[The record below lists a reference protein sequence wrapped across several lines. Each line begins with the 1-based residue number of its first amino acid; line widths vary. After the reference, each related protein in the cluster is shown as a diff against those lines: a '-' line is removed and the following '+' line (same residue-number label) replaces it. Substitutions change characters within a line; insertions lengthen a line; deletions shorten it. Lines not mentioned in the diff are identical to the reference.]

1 MSMITNNVY
10 RAVFPIFLLAV
21 IFVSVPAGFAQA
33 GVSAPSSERL
43 VKFNVIVT
51 DRLDH
56 AVDDVRKEDLQVTE
70 NGASRALTHFAR
82 DERPLTVGFVI
93 DASGSVRRILNYL
106 IDSVKLAAEGMKPGD
121 EAFVARFVGT
131 EMFQIKEPMTT
142 DRGSIED
149 ALDDIYVEGG
159 QTAVHDA
166 LDKALTYLEENRSG
180 DAKARR
186 SVLVLVTDGEDRASK
201 IKDAKAILARARQSD
216 VQIFV
221 LGLTKFSGLQ
231 SSGSKA
237 MSLLSGL
244 SEQSG
249 GRAFFPASASG
260 LPEAA
265 REVARELQA
274 QFTLGYAVEET
285 NPAVERRV
293 QVKWVSQNDAGKR
306 KVIVRPVVAGP

>member
-1 MSMITNNVY
+1 MSMRGYQVY
-10 RAVFPIFLLAV
+10 LAV
-21 IFVSVPAGFAQA
+21 RPAVLLVVLVISTSTGFAQPDNA
-33 GVSAPSSERL
+33 DRI
-43 VKFNVIVT
+43 VKLNVIVT
-51 DRLDH
+51 DRADR
-56 AVDDVRKEDLQVTE
+56 AVDDVRQEDLQLTE
-70 NGASRALTHFAR
+70 NGLARTLTHFGR

-106 IDSVKLAAEGMKPGD
+106 IDSAKLAADGLKPGD
-121 EAFVARFVGT
+121 EAFVARFVGA

-142 DRGSIED
+142 DRESIAD

-166 LDKALTYLEENRSG
+166 IDKALNYLEENRSG
-180 DAKARR
+180 DAKERR

-201 IKDAKAILARARQSD
+201 LKDGKAILARARQSD

-237 MSLLSGL
+237 TSLLNGL

-249 GRAFFPASASG
+249 GRAFFPESASG
-260 LPEAA
+260 LPDAA
-265 REVARELQA
+265 RELARELHM
-274 QFTLGYAVEET
+274 QFRIGYAADDK
-285 NPAVERRV
+285 NPSVDRRV
-293 QVKWVSQNDAGKR
+293 QLKWIGQNDGKR
-306 KVIVRPVVAGP
+306 KVIARPQIATQAGRAN

>member
-1 MSMITNNVY
+1 MSMATYLVY
-10 RAVFPIFLLAV
+10 RAVRSIFLLAI
-21 IFVSVPAGFAQA
+21 IFVSVSNGFAQA
-33 GVSAPSSERL
+33 GASPPSSERL
-43 VKFNVIVT
+43 IKFNVIVT
-51 DRLDH
+51 DHLDH

-70 NGASRALTHFAR
+70 NGAARTLTHFAR

-106 IDSVKLAAEGMKPGD
+106 IDSAKLAAEGMKPGD
-121 EAFVARFVGT
+121 EAFVARFVGPDQ
-131 EMFQIKEPMTT
+131 FQIKEPMTT

-166 LDKALTYLEENRSG
+166 LDKTLTYLEENRSG
-180 DAKARR
+180 DANARR

-201 IKDAKAILARARQSD
+201 IKDAKAILARARQSG
-216 VQIFV
+216 VQIFA

-249 GRAFFPASASG
+249 GRAFFPESASG
-260 LPEAA
+260 LPDAG
-265 REVARELQA
+265 RELARELHT
-274 QFTLGYAVEET
+274 QFTLGYGDDKGA
-285 NPAVERRV
+285 ALERRV
-293 QVKWVSQNDAGKR
+293 QVKWVGQNDAGKR
-306 KVIVRPVVAGP
+306 KAIVRPVIAAP

>member
-1 MSMITNNVY
+1 MATY
-10 RAVFPIFLLAV
+10 RVHQAVRSLYLLAIIV
-21 IFVSVPAGFAQA
+21 VSVSAVFAQA
-33 GVSAPSSERL
+33 QTAPPSAEKL
-43 VKFNVIVT
+43 IKFNVIVT
-51 DRLDH
+51 DPMDR
-56 AVDDVRKEDLQVTE
+56 AADDVRKEDLQVTE
-70 NGASRALTHFAR
+70 NGAVRTLTQFAR

-106 IDSVKLAAEGMKPGD
+106 IDSAKIAAEGMKPGD
-121 EAFVARFVGT
+121 EAFVARFVGAET
-131 EMFQIKEPMTT
+131 FQIKEPMTT
-142 DRGSIED
+142 DHGSISD

-166 LDKALTYLEENRSG
+166 LDKALTYLEEDRSG
-180 DAKARR
+180 DAKTRR

-244 SEQSG
+244 AEQSG
-249 GRAFFPASASG
+249 GRAFFPEAASG

-265 REVARELQA
+265 RELARELHT
-274 QFTLGYAVEET
+274 QFTLGYVADDK
-285 NPAVERRV
+285 AAGLERRV
-293 QVKWVSQNDAGKR
+293 QVKWVGQNDAGKR
-306 KVIVRPVVAGP
+306 KVIVRSVVAGP

>member
-1 MSMITNNVY
+1 MGTHRVY
-10 RAVFPIFLLAV
+10 QLLRLLSLLAILV
-21 IFVSVPAGFAQA
+21 TSVSAGFAQA
-33 GVSAPSSERL
+33 QPAAPSAET
-43 VKFNVIVT
+43 VIKFNVIVT

-56 AVDDVRKEDLQVTE
+56 AADDVRKEDLQVIE
-70 NGASRALTHFAR
+70 NGAARTLTRFGV

-106 IDSVKLAAEGMKPGD
+106 IDSAKIAAEGMKPGD
-121 EAFVARFVGT
+121 EAFVARFVGAET
-131 EMFQIKEPMTT
+131 FQIKEPMTT
-142 DRGSIED
+142 DHGSISD

-166 LDKALTYLEENRSG
+166 LDKALTYLEEDRSG
-180 DAKARR
+180 DAKTRR

-201 IKDAKAILARARQSD
+201 IKDAKTILARARQSD
-216 VQIFV
+216 VQVFV

-237 MSLLSGL
+237 MSLLSTL

-249 GRAFFPASASG
+249 GRAFFPESASG

-265 REVARELQA
+265 RELARELHT
-274 QFTLGYAVEET
+274 QFTVGYVADDK
-285 NPAVERRV
+285 AAGLERRV
-293 QVKWVSQNDAGKR
+293 QVKWVGQNDAGKR
-306 KVIVRPVVAGP
+306 KVIARPVIAAP

>member
-1 MSMITNNVY
+1 MSMATQRVY
-10 RAVFPIFLLAV
+10 PAVRSIFLLA
-21 IFVSVPAGFAQA
+21 IIGVSVSAVFAQA
-33 GVSAPSSERL
+33 APTAPSPEQL

-51 DRLDH
+51 DRLDR
-56 AVDDVRKEDLQVTE
+56 AVDDVRQEDLQVTE
-70 NGASRALTHFAR
+70 NGAARTLTHFAR

-106 IDSVKLAAEGMKPGD
+106 IDSAKLAAEGLKPGD
-121 EAFVARFVGT
+121 EAFVARFVGA
-131 EMFQIKEPMTT
+131 EQFQIKEPMTS
-142 DRGSIED
+142 DLDSVAD

-166 LDKALTYLEENRSG
+166 LDKALTYLEEDRSG
-180 DAKARR
+180 DAKTRR

-201 IKDAKAILARARQSD
+201 IKDAKTILARARQSD

-237 MSLLSGL
+237 TSLLSAL

-249 GRAFFPASASG
+249 GRAFFPESASG
-260 LPEAA
+260 MPEAA
-265 REVARELQA
+265 RELARELHT
-274 QFTLGYAVEET
+274 QFTLGYVDNNGAG
-285 NPAVERRV
+285 AERRV
-293 QVKWVSQNDAGKR
+293 QVKWVGQSDAGKR
-306 KVIVRPVVAGP
+306 RIIARPVVTTK

>member
-1 MSMITNNVY
+1 M
-10 RAVFPIFLLAV
+10 
-21 IFVSVPAGFAQA
+21 FVSVSAGFAQA
-33 GVSAPSSERL
+33 GGAPPSSERL

-51 DRLDH
+51 DHADH

-70 NGASRALTHFAR
+70 TGAARTLTQFTR
-82 DERPLTVGFVI
+82 DERPLTVGFLI

-106 IDSVKLAAEGMKPGD
+106 IDSAKLAAEGMKPGD
-121 EAFVARFVGT
+121 EAFVARFVGP
-131 EMFQIKEPMTT
+131 EQFQIKEPMTAER
-142 DRGSIED
+142 DSVAD

-166 LDKALTYLEENRSG
+166 LDKALKYLEENHSG

-201 IKDAKAILARARQSD
+201 IKDAKVIIARARQSN

-237 MSLLSGL
+237 MSLLTAL
-244 SEQSG
+244 AEQSG
-249 GRAFFPASASG
+249 GRAFFPESASG

-265 REVARELQA
+265 REVARELHT
-274 QFTLGYAVEET
+274 QFTLGYAVDDK
-285 NPAVERRV
+285 NPAVERSV
-293 QVKWVSQNDAGKR
+293 QVKWVGQNDAGKR
-306 KVIVRPVVAGP
+306 KVIARPLITGP

>member
-1 MSMITNNVY
+1 MSMTTFPVY
-10 RAVFPIFLLAV
+10 PAVRPLFLLAL
-21 IFVSVPAGFAQA
+21 IFVSVSPGFAQA
-33 GVSAPSSERL
+33 GASAPSSERL

-70 NGASRALTHFAR
+70 NGAARTLTHFGQ
-82 DERPLTVGFVI
+82 DDRPLTVGFVI

-106 IDSVKLAAEGMKPGD
+106 IDSAKLAAEGMKPGD
-121 EAFVARFVGT
+121 EAFVARFVDT
-131 EMFQIKEPMTT
+131 ETFQIKEPMTT

-249 GRAFFPASASG
+249 GRAFFPESASG

-265 REVARELQA
+265 REVARELHT
-274 QFTLGYAVEET
+274 QFTLGYAVDDT

-293 QVKWVSQNDAGKR
+293 QVKWVGQNDAGKR